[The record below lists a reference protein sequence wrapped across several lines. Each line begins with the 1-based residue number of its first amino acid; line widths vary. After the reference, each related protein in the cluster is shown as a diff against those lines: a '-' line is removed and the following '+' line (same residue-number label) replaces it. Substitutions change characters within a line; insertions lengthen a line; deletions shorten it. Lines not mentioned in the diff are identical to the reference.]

1 MAPPSPTAALL
12 ARLAREE
19 HGRLVAALARTSS
32 GDLIRAEDALQQAV
46 LAALQQWPVQGTP
59 DRPVHWLL
67 AVGRNKLRDGARRRA
82 THAHKTPTLQGW
94 LDRPG
99 GHGEADLVEMLDDS
113 AIPDERLR
121 LLCTC
126 CHPALALEAQVA
138 LTLKTVAG
146 LTVPELSRLFFVP
159 APTMAQRIVR
169 AKRKIRDAGVPY
181 AVPRPDQLPA
191 RLAGILRVL
200 YLVFTEGYAATEGPA
215 LIRAELCREAVRLGR
230 TLARLVPDESEVHGL
245 LSLVLLQ
252 DARRPAR
259 VDASGMP
266 VLLEDQDRRLWD
278 RSRILAGMG
287 ALKVALSCG
296 PPGPYTLQAAIASV
310 HARAAQARDTDWHEV
325 AQLYDLLARAS
336 PSPVVELN
344 RAVAWAMVEG
354 PGPGLARLAQLESEP
369 LLARS
374 HLLPAAQGELLRRL
388 GRFSAARAALE
399 QARALVGN
407 GAEKAFLD
415 KRIRELSAAGQ
426 AEAPEAE

>member
-1 MAPPSPTAALL
+1 MAPPSPTADLL

-19 HGRLVAALARTSS
+19 HGRLVAALARTSQ

-46 LAALQQWPVQGTP
+46 LAAFQQWPEQGIP

-67 AVGRNKLRDGARRRA
+67 AVGRNKLRDGARRRS
-82 THAHKTPTLQGW
+82 THDRNTPGLQGW
-94 LDRPG
+94 LDRSG
-99 GHGEADLVEMLDDS
+99 GPDEGALAQMLDE
-113 AIPDERLR
+113 AVIPDERLR

-126 CHPALALEAQVA
+126 CHPALSLDAQVA
-138 LTLKTVAG
+138 LTLKVVAG
-146 LTVPELSRLFFVP
+146 LTIPELARLFFVP

-181 AVPRPDQLPA
+181 AVPRPAQLPA

-215 LIRAELCREAVRLGR
+215 LVRAELCREAVRLGR

-245 LSLVLLQ
+245 LSLMLLQ
-252 DARRPAR
+252 DARRAAR
-259 VDASGMP
+259 VDGAGLP
-266 VLLEDQDRRLWD
+266 VLLEDQDRRLWN
-278 RSRILAGMG
+278 RHHILAGMG

-296 PPGPYTLQAAIASV
+296 PPGPYTLQAAVASC
-310 HARAAQARDTDWHEV
+310 HARAARAQDTDWHEV
-325 AQLYDLLARAS
+325 AQLYDILAQAS

-354 PGPGLARLAQLESEP
+354 AESGLARLAALEDEP

-374 HLLPAAQGELLRRL
+374 HLLPAARGELLRRL
-388 GRFSAARAALE
+388 GRPEAALAALE
-399 QARALVGN
+399 AARALVGN
-407 GAEKAFLD
+407 ASERAFLD
-415 KRIRELSAAGQ
+415 KRIRELSPAEG
-426 AEAPEAE
+426 AEAPGAE